1 MHLSCL
7 PLKKCKLGT
16 TQVASCGFSVGG
28 TTSSAD
34 DLWPTVLRL
43 HSLPWLQNVRVLD
56 WDGWIGKGQVSYM
69 LARICHGP
77 PVLKCFLR
85 LGTAKPKVFPLL
97 VYNPKK
103 PACSFVGP
111 LQHPNHR
118 AISFLGTGVWGYGIP
133 KTQNHQKIWGYNF
146 LTIPKFKTLWYKLI

>member
-1 MHLSCL
+1 MLHHVDFRSEVPQAQLMIFGQ
-7 PLKKCKLGT
+7 PCKEGYGAL
-16 TQVASCGFSVGG
+16 
-28 TTSSAD
+28 
-34 DLWPTVLRL
+34 LRL

-146 LTIPKFKTLWYKLI
+146 LTIPKFKTL